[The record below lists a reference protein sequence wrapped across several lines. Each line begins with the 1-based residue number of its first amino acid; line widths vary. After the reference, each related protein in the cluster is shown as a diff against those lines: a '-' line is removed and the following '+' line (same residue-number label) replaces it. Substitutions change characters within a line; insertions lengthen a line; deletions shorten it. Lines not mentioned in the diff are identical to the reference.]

1 MLRGLSR
8 ENLAERAGLCRHSIR
23 KWETSSDAV
32 PAAAYSHLCRAVDDG
47 EGPRFSAMCALHWF
61 ERRVQLWHGHRFQP
75 DNGKCLFCGGSH
87 QIVAGVAFC
96 WREPHADIYNGTVA
110 HKSSRRRKRNDAS
123 RFAALDRIS
132 WNPSARQGVLAIRH

>member
-32 PAAAYSHLCRAVDDG
+32 PAEAYSHLCRAVDDG
-47 EGPRFSAMCALHWF
+47 EGARFSATCALHWF

-75 DNGKCLFCGGSH
+75 DNGKCLFCGGH
-87 QIVAGVAFC
+87 QIVAVIAFC
-96 WREPHADIYNGTVA
+96 WRQPHADIYTA
-110 HKSSRRRKRNDAS
+110 RSPQIDQAEKTQRRQPVRGP
-123 RFAALDRIS
+123 LT
-132 WNPSARQGVLAIRH
+132 G